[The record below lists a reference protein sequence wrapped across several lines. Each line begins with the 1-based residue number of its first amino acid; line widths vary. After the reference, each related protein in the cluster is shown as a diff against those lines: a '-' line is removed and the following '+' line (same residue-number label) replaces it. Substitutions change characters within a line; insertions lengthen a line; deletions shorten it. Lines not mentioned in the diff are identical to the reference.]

1 VSIVTAPSA
10 ANPRPRARPARYGVA
25 LALAVVV
32 VLVLIAS
39 SILDFVY
46 VDTIPGRASLYG
58 LLAVALVALG
68 TYVGVRAFDRE
79 PAQRRRHLIRASV
92 LLGLALLLWLLLSD
106 VFVFTESAGPWVAAT
121 CALACLPTTAFG
133 LFVVRRLD
141 RNEKEPWRLVLVA
154 AAWGAIVAT
163 SMVIWGESLWDA
175 LAVRTLVPG
184 LGLDASNA
192 FSAGVLEELAKG
204 IAVLLLFLVMRNE
217 FDDVVDGIVYGAAV
231 GLGFNFMESI
241 AYMTNLYAIFAPEG
255 SGSGTIAAGF
265 QWYARQVLGLFF
277 GHATYTALIGAGIGV
292 ARQLPRRRQ
301 KVIAIISGFIIAI
314 AAHFSWDAW
323 LAFFPIE
330 SSVFG
335 LVEVHLRTLI
345 MTGPFT
351 AAVIALLASGLRYE
365 GQALVE
371 QFRKEVAA
379 STGAILPHEVAILAS
394 PWQRLRE
401 RMLALGK
408 GGLRAYLRLGRLQTA
423 QLDLAME
430 RWHRERQEIDMPL
443 EAEDQLRQRIIAL
456 RQSAALK
463 PAAGPT

>member
-1 VSIVTAPSA
+1 VSVVSAPGA
-10 ANPRPRARPARYGVA
+10 ANPRRRGRPARYGVA

-58 LLAVALVALG
+58 LLTVALVALG
-68 TYVGVRAFDRE
+68 TYIGVRAFDRD

-92 LLGLALLLWLLLSD
+92 LLGLALLMWLLLSD
-106 VFVFTESAGPWVAAT
+106 VFVFTESAGPWVAAI

-133 LFVVRRLD
+133 LVVVRRLD

-175 LAVRTLVPG
+175 LAVRSLVPG

-241 AYMTNLYAIFAPEG
+241 AYMTNLYAIFAPE
-255 SGSGTIAAGF
+255 GSGTIAAGF

-351 AAVIALLASGLRYE
+351 AAVVALLASGLRYE
-365 GQALVE
+365 GQALIE
-371 QFRKEVAA
+371 QFRKEVAEG
-379 STGAILPHEVAILAS
+379 TGAILPHEVTILAS
-394 PWQRLRE
+394 PWQRLRQ

-408 GGLRAYLRLGRLQTA
+408 GGLRAYLRMARLQTA

-430 RWHRERQEIDMPL
+430 RWHRERQEIDLPL

-456 RQSAALK
+456 REGVAA
-463 PAAGPT
+463 

>member
-1 VSIVTAPSA
+1 MNSVSAPTA
-10 ANPRPRARPARYGVA
+10 ANPRPRSRPARYGIALVVA
-25 LALAVVV
+25 AIV

-58 LLAVALVALG
+58 LLAVALVALA
-68 TYVGVRAFDRE
+68 TYIGVRAFDRE

-106 VFVFTESAGPWVAAT
+106 VFVFTESAGPWVAAL

-133 LFVVRRLD
+133 LFVIRRLD

-175 LAVRTLVPG
+175 FAVRTFVPG

-241 AYMTNLYAIFAPEG
+241 AYMTNLYSIFAPEG
-255 SGSGTIAAGF
+255 SGGLAAGF

-277 GHATYTALIGAGIGV
+277 GHATYTALIGAGIGI
-292 ARQLPRRRQ
+292 ARQLPSPRR
-301 KVIAIISGFIIAI
+301 KVIAIVSGFIIAI

-330 SSVFG
+330 STAFG

-351 AAVIALLASGLRYE
+351 AAVIALLAYGIQYE
-365 GQALVE
+365 GQGLLE
-371 QFRKEVAA
+371 QFRKEVAEGG
-379 STGAILPHEVAILAS
+379 GAVLPHEVAILAS
-394 PWQRLRE
+394 PWQRLRQ
-401 RMLALGK
+401 RLHALGK
-408 GGLRAYLRLGRLQTA
+408 GGVRAYIRLARLQTA

-430 RWHRERQEIDMPL
+430 RWHRERQEIETPL
-443 EAEDQLRQRIIAL
+443 EAENAQRQRIIAL
-456 RQSAALK
+456 RQSAAI
-463 PAAGPT
+463 